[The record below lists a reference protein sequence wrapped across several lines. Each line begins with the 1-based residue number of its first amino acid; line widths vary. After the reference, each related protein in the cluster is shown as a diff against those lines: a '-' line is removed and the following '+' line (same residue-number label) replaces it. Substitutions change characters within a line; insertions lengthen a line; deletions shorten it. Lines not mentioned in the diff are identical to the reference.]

1 MVKEPVLLLR
11 VIKVQ
16 NQTIILIVKVCLML
30 KKMFNWRIF
39 QLRELL
45 RGINIIIPIVTFLRL
60 ELYTEKL

>member
-45 RGINIIIPIVTFLRL
+45 RGINIIILIVTFLRL